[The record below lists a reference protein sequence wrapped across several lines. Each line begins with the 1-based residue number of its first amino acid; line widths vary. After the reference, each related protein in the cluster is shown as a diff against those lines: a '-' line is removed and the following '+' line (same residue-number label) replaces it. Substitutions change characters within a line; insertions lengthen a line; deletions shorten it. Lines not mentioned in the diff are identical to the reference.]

1 MKLNRD
7 VLLQS
12 MLKHQRVFLQLLDY
26 MQQHETGYEV
36 PETLYLQ
43 LYAKHISGDADENVA
58 SHLALDTL
66 VANGVVVHNDRTTGM
81 LSFERVVVDLF
92 RFIDVK
98 RQRELTRADFES
110 MRSQFYAATL
120 QVQASR
126 FLSEDYHEAMQSML
140 QVLSEIHS
148 KIRQNVAALEAQA
161 DDVAVRYQRMQ
172 EPGSAES
179 MTVLYTQVSKLYD
192 RYVLPCLEFINPSM
206 QMQQTLT
213 YSQCLDALMDYHA
226 QHDAT
231 VIAQNLRY
239 RRIAISSYY
248 KDIQRV
254 KQRVQHYFQILSSDR
269 DNYLAIE
276 AAFQLLQE
284 ELLPLRHGKRRYRF
298 FDAASEFFA
307 GFRSF
312 TGIAHLRRGGAA
324 RINWPDQQQSGRV
337 HEFLRSRSS
346 GGEKAEEPLLQP
358 VSAAPDLDLL
368 RQKQIFS
375 ALISHQWPSQMD
387 DVFRYLDSVLRE
399 VFDDYS
405 LVDTLYGYDAF
416 LALTEDREI
425 VYTGARYRLT
435 DNRYYFDYLIPAVKE
450 LAHV

>member
-92 RFIDVK
+92 CFIDVK

-231 VIAQNLRY
+231 VIA
-239 RRIAISSYY
+239 
-248 KDIQRV
+248 
-254 KQRVQHYFQILSSDR
+254 
-269 DNYLAIE
+269 
-276 AAFQLLQE
+276 
-284 ELLPLRHGKRRYRF
+284 
-298 FDAASEFFA
+298 
-307 GFRSF
+307 
-312 TGIAHLRRGGAA
+312 
-324 RINWPDQQQSGRV
+324 
-337 HEFLRSRSS
+337 
-346 GGEKAEEPLLQP
+346 
-358 VSAAPDLDLL
+358 
-368 RQKQIFS
+368 
-375 ALISHQWPSQMD
+375 
-387 DVFRYLDSVLRE
+387 
-399 VFDDYS
+399 
-405 LVDTLYGYDAF
+405 
-416 LALTEDREI
+416 
-425 VYTGARYRLT
+425 
-435 DNRYYFDYLIPAVKE
+435 
-450 LAHV
+450 